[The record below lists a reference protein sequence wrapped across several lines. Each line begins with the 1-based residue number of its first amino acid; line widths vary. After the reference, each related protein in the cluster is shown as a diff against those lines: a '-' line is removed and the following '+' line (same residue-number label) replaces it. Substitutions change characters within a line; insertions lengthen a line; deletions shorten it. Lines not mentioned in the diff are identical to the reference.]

1 MGEQPDNVS
10 ESANEETTSP
20 AAISVDTMERLKTC
34 PGFVEVDPRL
44 LQVFADSIT
53 MNNDVGYF
61 LKDIACQ
68 TEESSITDLN
78 DMIKII
84 QNLLKEITVV
94 KRNLLFAKQ
103 LLHADYDAKVG
114 GRAMDLYCSIN
125 DRLAELEK
133 LYEERMRV
141 ARRSYKTQMADACK
155 KIAGDYKRYYM
166 KMLELETGQSGSVLQ
181 ELRDTISKQGKMLK
195 LQEQNM
201 SALRTQLLEAENRV
215 LDEHF
220 SVEDSE
226 ASLKAETPPPPPEP
240 DFLTNAIDPD
250 EHKKVVEEKEKLEKR
265 CSRLADEVTDVQS
278 KHKRIEARLKLV
290 RTEAEE
296 EKTALEHEIKGLKE
310 ETNTLK
316 DENEK
321 LVLKSQQVKKVA
333 FVDSSASPTPPVSP
347 APVVPV
353 VQGNTATSAEIEA
366 RIKDEV
372 QKARTEMMIKFKKEN
387 ELIAAQSKDSL
398 KAEQEKRQYAER
410 LLQSQQDL
418 SSRDSGK
425 LALRHLQQLEEEQRT
440 EIARLNKEL
449 DRTTCIY
456 EKKLSVLHSTM
467 INLKNEVF
475 MRNLLHRQA
484 AQLHHATLSYASD
497 SPAMTAYLAP
507 HEHSHKK
514 FPERLAPFKSHPRP
528 PTAFTESSQEG
539 SDDKHISTFLTEHA
553 TDETRSDN
561 TLNISTIVK

>member
-1 MGEQPDNVS
+1 MSNPDS
-10 ESANEETTSP
+10 GPEDRNEEAPTPT
-20 AAISVDTMERLKTC
+20 ATSVDTLEKLKSC

-125 DRLAELEK
+125 DRLSELEK

-155 KIAGDYKRYYM
+155 KIAGDYRRYYT

-181 ELRDTISKQGKMLK
+181 ELRDTISRQAKMLK

-201 SALRTQLLEAENRV
+201 SSLRTQLLEAESRV
-215 LDEHF
+215 LDEHY
-220 SVEDSE
+220 SLGGSE

-240 DFLTNAIDPD
+240 DFLANTIDPD

-265 CSRLADEVTDVQS
+265 CATLGDEVSDLQS

-290 RTEAEE
+290 REE
-296 EKTALEHEIKGLKE
+296 SEQEKAVLEQEIKVLKE
-310 ETNTLK
+310 ETEHLK

-321 LVLKSQQVKKVA
+321 LVVKSQQVKKVA
-333 FVDSSASPTPPVSP
+333 FVDSSASPTPPASP
-347 APVVPV
+347 TPIAPI
-353 VQGNTATSAEIEA
+353 VQGNSMNTAEIEA

-372 QKARTEMMIKFKKEN
+372 QKARTELMIKFKKEN
-387 ELIAAQSKDSL
+387 ELIVAQSKENL

-425 LALRHLQQLEEEQRT
+425 LALRHLQKLEEEQRT

-449 DRTTCIY
+449 DRNTCIY

-484 AQLHHATLSYASD
+484 AQLHHATLSYSSE
-497 SPAMTAYLAP
+497 SPAMAAYLAP
-507 HEHSHKK
+507 HEHTHKR
-514 FPERLAPFKSHPRP
+514 FPERLAPFKSHVPRP
-528 PTAFTESSQEG
+528 PTAFTESTQEG
-539 SDDKHISTFLTEHA
+539 SDDKHIGTFLTEHG
-553 TDETRSDN
+553 TDEGRSDN
-561 TLNISTIVK
+561 TLNISAIVK